1 MTIDVHGHLIPE
13 SLLRN
18 PEFDLALE
26 GMSESGLK
34 IKAWGVTVDAIK
46 KDLFNPEIQVRSMDA
61 EGIDKRVIS
70 LPPFLFGYGK
80 ESSWAENWTRAGND
94 ALSKICAKSS
104 GRFLGFGI
112 VPLQDPDL
120 AVAEMRRC
128 RHDLDLSGIEI
139 GTQVKGQD
147 LDEATFAPFFEEADR
162 LKCSVLM
169 HPNNVSFG
177 ERLSKFYLRNLVG
190 NAMETTICISRLW
203 LGGFFER
210 YPQIRIC
217 LSHGGGAFPFLIGRL
232 RHGSRVR
239 PEIGNRTGCLDLP
252 SGLYVDTV
260 VHDGKVLRYLID
272 QCGLKS
278 VLLGTDSPF
287 DMGLPDPV
295 RFVRESVPPAEQ
307 SAILQNNPES
317 FLNPR

>member
-1 MTIDVHGHLIPE
+1 MIIDIHGHLIPE
-13 SLLRN
+13 PLLNRD
-18 PEFDLALE
+18 FDIALE
-26 GMSESGLK
+26 GTNTTGFK
-34 IKAWGVTVDAIK
+34 IKAWGITVDAIK
-46 KDLFNPEIQVRSMDA
+46 EDLFNPEIQLRSIDA
-61 EGIDKRVIS
+61 EGIDKRIVS

-80 ESSWAENWTRAGND
+80 ESSWAETWAKAGND
-94 ALSKICAKSS
+94 ALSAICAKSS

-112 VPLQDPDL
+112 VPLQDPGS
-120 AVAEMRRC
+120 AVGEMRRC
-128 RHDLDLSGIEI
+128 RHDLGLAGIEI

-147 LDEATFAPFFEEADR
+147 LDSEMLVPFFEEANR
-162 LKCSVLM
+162 LKCSVLV

-210 YPQIRIC
+210 YPQIQMC
-217 LSHGGGAFPFLIGRL
+217 FSHGGGAFPFLMGRL

-239 PEIGNRTGCLDLP
+239 PEIGHREGRLELR
-252 SGLYVDTV
+252 SGVYFDTV
-260 VHDGKVLRYLID
+260 VHDGKALRYLAD
-272 QCGLKS
+272 QCGVKS

-307 SAILQNNPES
+307 EAILENNPER
-317 FLNPR
+317 FLNSF

>member
-26 GMSESGLK
+26 GTVGRGLK
-34 IKAWGVTVDAIK
+34 IKAWGITVDAIK
-46 KDLFNPEIQVRSMDA
+46 EDLFNPEIQVRSMGA

-80 ESSWAENWTRAGND
+80 ESSWAKTWARAGND
-94 ALSKICAKSS
+94 ALSGICAKSS

-112 VPLQDPDL
+112 VPLQDPEW
-120 AVAEMRRC
+120 AVGEMRRC
-128 RHDLDLSGIEI
+128 RLDLGLSGIEI

-147 LDEATFAPFFEEADR
+147 LDEATFTSFFEEADR
-162 LKCSVLM
+162 LKCSILV

-177 ERLSKFYLRNLVG
+177 ERLSKFYLRNLIG

-203 LGGFFER
+203 LGGFFKR
-210 YPQIRIC
+210 YPHIRVC
-217 LSHGGGAFPFLIGRL
+217 LSHGGGGFPFLLGRL

-239 PEIGNRTGCLDLP
+239 PEFGNREDRLDLP
-252 SGLYVDTV
+252 PGLYVDTV
-260 VHDGKVLRYLID
+260 VHDEKALRYLID

-295 RFVRESVPPAEQ
+295 RFVRESVPTAAQ
-307 SAILQNNPES
+307 GAILESNPES
-317 FLNPR
+317 FLNS

>member
-13 SLLRN
+13 SLLQN

-26 GMSESGLK
+26 GTAESGLK
-34 IKAWGVTVDAIK
+34 IKAWGVTVDAVRE
-46 KDLFNPEIQVRSMDA
+46 DLFNPGIQAQAMVA

-80 ESSWAENWTRAGND
+80 ESSWAKNWAQAGND
-94 ALSKICAKSS
+94 ALSAICAKSS

-112 VPLQDPDL
+112 VPLQDTDL
-120 AVAEMRRC
+120 AAAEMRRC
-128 RHDLDLSGIEI
+128 LYGLGLSGIEI

-147 LDEATFAPFFEEADR
+147 LDQEAFASFFEEADR
-162 LKCSVLM
+162 LKCSVLV

-177 ERLSKFYLRNLVG
+177 ERISKFYLRNLVG
-190 NAMETTICISRLW
+190 NAMETTICVSRLW

-210 YPQIRIC
+210 YPRIRLC
-217 LSHGGGAFPFLIGRL
+217 LSHGGGAFPFLLGRL

-239 PEIGNRTGCLDLP
+239 PEIAPRENRLDFSP
-252 SGLYVDTV
+252 GLYVDTV
-260 VHDGKVLRYLID
+260 VHDGKALRYLID

-295 RFVRESVPPAEQ
+295 NFVRGSVSPAAQ
-307 SAILQNNPES
+307 AAILENNPES